1 MGLAAN
7 FPELKLPLLFAL
19 ANIPL
24 DENRSDR
31 RKLQIEQFNCPTC
44 FHNLA
49 TSPRFRRDMDR
60 QAESARDPPLINTCN
75 YQAKAIFRCGLP
87 RKRDDLLTHR
97 MSSLFRCD
105 PSQQFTRVAPPRDKS
120 DRTFL
125 EGPHWPRI
133 RNNRNNWN

>member
-31 RKLQIEQFNCPTC
+31 RKLQIEQFNSPTC

-75 YQAKAIFRCGLP
+75 YQAKAIFRG
-87 RKRDDLLTHR
+87 
-97 MSSLFRCD
+97 
-105 PSQQFTRVAPPRDKS
+105 
-120 DRTFL
+120 
-125 EGPHWPRI
+125 GPG
-133 RNNRNNWN
+133 